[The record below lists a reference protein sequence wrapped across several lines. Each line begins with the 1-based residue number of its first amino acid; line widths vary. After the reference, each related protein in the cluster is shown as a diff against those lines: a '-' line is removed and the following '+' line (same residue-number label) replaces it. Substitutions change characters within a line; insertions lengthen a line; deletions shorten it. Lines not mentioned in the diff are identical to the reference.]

1 MQGEWVT
8 TTRDCRALL
17 VPEGTGIT
25 IPEGTRVFLT
35 QALGDSFTVNIEG
48 NLARIEAADADALGK
63 VAQDVAFENIDASG
77 DVNED
82 HIWQVLKTCYD
93 PEIPVNIVDLGL
105 IYKCT
110 VTQKSPGNNEVYI
123 RMTLTA
129 PGCGMGGVL
138 ADEVKRKVLKV
149 PHVSDVQV
157 DLTFDPPW
165 SQNML
170 SEVARLELGL
180 L

>member
-1 MQGEWVT
+1 MQSEWIT
-8 TTRDCRALL
+8 TTRDCKARL
-17 VPEGTGIT
+17 VPEGTQIK
-25 IPEGTRVFLT
+25 ILEGSRVFLT

-48 NLARIEAADADALGK
+48 NLARIEAEDADALGK
-63 VAQDVAFENIDASG
+63 TAQEFVFESTGTSG
-77 DVNED
+77 EVNED
-82 HIWQVLKTCYD
+82 HILQVLKTCYD

-105 IYKCT
+105 IYECT
-110 VTQKSPGNNEVYI
+110 VTEKSPGNNEVFI

-138 ADEVKRKVLKV
+138 ADEVKYKVLKV
-149 PHVSDVQV
+149 PNVSDVQV
-157 DLTFDPPW
+157 ELTFDPPW

>member
-1 MQGEWVT
+1 MRAEWIT
-8 TTRDCRALL
+8 TTRDCKARL
-17 VPEGTGIT
+17 VPEGTEIR
-25 IPEGTRVFLT
+25 ILEGTRVFLT

-48 NLARIEAADADALGK
+48 NLARIEGADADALGK
-63 VAQDVAFENIDASG
+63 AAQEFVFKNADPSG

-105 IYKCT
+105 IYECT
-110 VTQKSPGNNEVYI
+110 VSKKPSGCNEVFI

-138 ADEVKRKVLKV
+138 ADEVKHKVLKV
-149 PHVSDVQV
+149 PNVGDVQV
-157 DLTFDPPW
+157 ELTFDPPW
-165 SQNML
+165 NQNML

>member
-1 MQGEWVT
+1 MRGEWIT
-8 TTRDCRALL
+8 TTRDCKALL
-17 VPEGTGIT
+17 VPEGTEIR
-25 IPEGTRVFLT
+25 IPEGSRVFLT
-35 QALGDSFTVNIEG
+35 QALGDSFTVNIQG

-63 VAQDVAFENIDASG
+63 IAQDFLFENVDASG

-105 IYKCT
+105 IYECT
-110 VTQKSPGNNEVYI
+110 VTKKSPENNEVFI

-138 ADEVKRKVLKV
+138 ADEVKHKVLKV
-149 PHVSDVQV
+149 PNVTDVQV
-157 DLTFDPPW
+157 ELTFDPPW

>member
-1 MQGEWVT
+1 MRGEWIT
-8 TTRDCRALL
+8 TTRDCKALL
-17 VPEGTGIT
+17 VPEGTEIK
-25 IPEGTRVFLT
+25 ILEGSRVFLT

-48 NLARIEAADADALGK
+48 NLARIEAGEADALGK
-63 VAQDVAFENIDASG
+63 VAQDFAFENIDASG
-77 DVNED
+77 DVNEG

-105 IYKCT
+105 VYECR
-110 VTQKSPGNNEVYI
+110 VTKKSPGDNEVFI

-138 ADEVKRKVLKV
+138 ADEVKRKVLNV
-149 PHVSDVQV
+149 PNVSEVQV
-157 DLTFDPPW
+157 ELTFDPPW
-165 SQNML
+165 NQNML